1 MTQMRRAASDIPF
14 VVLALEAGA
23 ILLYLGRSLSFWQD
37 EWRSITFTG
46 TAIDFLRPINQHWS
60 TFPLLLYRST
70 FGVFQ
75 LHSYLPYLV
84 ELIVLHL
91 LAVTGAYILMRR
103 RVGPRVA
110 TALAIPLLLLGAGS
124 ENLFYAAQFGF
135 VGSVMFGVWA
145 MVFIERP
152 GRWSPMIA
160 SVLLLASLMS
170 SGMGL
175 FFLTAV
181 FGRTIFSPSLRMRT
195 LAVVPPTAAYL
206 LWYVLLSRQSGD
218 LVDPLAVVPFVARGI
233 GHSTGAITGLGY
245 LPDRDLLA
253 VALFFALLI
262 ATAWAVI
269 AGRPLALAAGCLFAT
284 LAMYT
289 LVGFVRAHHLESNF
303 ATKSRY
309 VYVASFLL
317 ILAVAD
323 WLPELR
329 ARMTSQ
335 ARRRVAVTRLL
346 AIALIASI
354 VVNIK
359 ALAVARDQFQNR
371 ADLTR
376 AYIALALAHGDEPW
390 VDPNSVPYGMPPM
403 PLLLRVLERY
413 GSPLRDTLVPGVAKA
428 PGARAYEAALLG
440 MVGDGYRVEPSAPS
454 GEHKPVRVIE
464 TEDLV
469 AAPDGDCIR
478 LVDAG
483 RNGAVTVSVPGGI
496 RIRVTAAST
505 LRGSAL
511 LGIDWPP
518 SRPIDLD
525 LAPGLPVDVL
535 IPDIGDGRMWRVR
548 LEVPGAI
555 GQIGVCAVRT
565 TAVAS
570 AFLSSASV
578 ANEAITGFPHFWGKL
593 QRNGD
598 PRLVA
603 LYD

>member
-1 MTQMRRAASDIPF
+1 MTQMRRGSDIPF

-23 ILLYLGRSLSFWQD
+23 ILLYLGRSLTFWQD
-37 EWRSITFTG
+37 EWRLITFTG
-46 TAIDFLRPINQHWS
+46 TTIDYLRPISEHWS
-60 TFPLLLYRST
+60 TFPLLLYRAT

-91 LAVTGAYILMRR
+91 LAVAGAYILMRR

-124 ENLFYAAQFGF
+124 ENLFWATQFGF

-145 MVFIERP
+145 IVFIERTD
-152 GRWSPMIA
+152 RWSPVIA

-175 FFLTAV
+175 FFLVAA
-181 FGRTIFSPSLRMRT
+181 FGRTILNPSLRMRT

-206 LWYVLLSRQSGD
+206 LWYLLLGHEPFRQSD
-218 LVDPLAVVPFVARGI
+218 LADPLAVVPFVARGI

-262 ATAWAVI
+262 ATVWAVI
-269 AGRPLALAAGCLFAT
+269 AGRPLALAAGCLFAS

-289 LVGFVRAHHLESNF
+289 LVGFVRAHHESNF
-303 ATKSRY
+303 AIRSRY
-309 VYVASFLL
+309 VYVATFLV

-323 WLPELR
+323 WLPELG
-329 ARMTSQ
+329 ARMT
-335 ARRRVAVTRLL
+335 ARPRRRVTITRVLAV
-346 AIALIASI
+346 ALVASI

-359 ALAVARDQFQNR
+359 ALVVTREQFQKR
-371 ADLTR
+371 ADGTR

-390 VDPNSVPYGMPPM
+390 VDPNSVPNGMPPM
-403 PLLLRVLERY
+403 PLLLTTLERY
-413 GSPLRDTLVPGVAKA
+413 GSPLRDSLVPGVAKA
-428 PGARAYEAALLG
+428 PGARAYEAALLR
-440 MVGDGYRVEPSAPS
+440 MVGDGYRVEPSTPS
-454 GEHKPVRVIE
+454 GGEPVPVRVIE

-469 AAPDGDCIR
+469 AAPDGECIR

-483 RNGAVTVSVPGGI
+483 RNGAVTVSVPSGI

-505 LRGSAL
+505 LKGSAL

-525 LAPGLPVDVL
+525 LAPGSPVDVL

-548 LEVPGAI
+548 LKVPDAI
-555 GQIGVCAVRT
+555 GQISVCAVRT
-565 TAVAS
+565 AS
-570 AFLSSASV
+570 
-578 ANEAITGFPHFWGKL
+578 
-593 QRNGD
+593 
-598 PRLVA
+598 
-603 LYD
+603 

>member
-23 ILLYLGRSLSFWQD
+23 ILLYLGRSLTFWQD
-37 EWRSITFTG
+37 EWRWITFTG
-46 TAIDFLRPINQHWS
+46 TAIDFLRPVNQHWS
-60 TFPLLLYRST
+60 TFPLLLYRAT

-91 LAVTGAYILMRR
+91 LAVAGAYILMRR

-110 TALAIPLLLLGAGS
+110 TALAIPLLLLGVGS

-145 MVFIERP
+145 MVFIERT
-152 GRWSPMIA
+152 GRWSPVIA
-160 SVLLLASLMS
+160 PVLLLASLMS

-175 FFLTAV
+175 FFLIAA
-181 FGRTIFSPSLRMRT
+181 FGRTILNPSLRMRT

-206 LWYVLLSRQSGD
+206 LWYLLLGRESCRQSD
-218 LVDPLAVVPFVARGI
+218 HFADPLAVVPFVARGI

-253 VALFFALLI
+253 VALFSALLI
-262 ATAWAVI
+262 ATVWAVI
-269 AGRPLALAAGCLFAT
+269 AGRPLALAAGCLVAT

-289 LVGFVRAHHLESNF
+289 LVGLVRAHHLESNF

-309 VYVASFLL
+309 VYVAAFLL

-323 WLPELR
+323 WLPELQ

-346 AIALIASI
+346 AIALVASI

-413 GSPLRDTLVPGVAKA
+413 GSPLRDSLVPGVVKA

-440 MVGDGYRVEPSAPS
+440 MVGDGYRVEPSTPS
-454 GEHKPVRVIE
+454 GEPAPMRVIE

-469 AAPDGDCIR
+469 AAPDGECIR

-555 GQIGVCAVRT
+555 GQTSVCAVRT
-565 TAVAS
+565 
-570 AFLSSASV
+570 
-578 ANEAITGFPHFWGKL
+578 
-593 QRNGD
+593 
-598 PRLVA
+598 A
-603 LYD
+603 L

>member
-1 MTQMRRAASDIPF
+1 MTQMRRAASDILF

-23 ILLYLGRSLSFWQD
+23 ILLYLGRSLTFWQD

-46 TAIDFLRPINQHWS
+46 TAIDFLRPVNGHWS
-60 TFPLLLYRST
+60 TFPLLLYRAT

-124 ENLFYAAQFGF
+124 ENLFWAIQFGF
-135 VGSVMFGVWA
+135 VGSVMFGVWG
-145 MVFIERP
+145 MVFIERT

-175 FFLTAV
+175 FFLIAA
-181 FGRTIFSPSLRMRT
+181 FGRTILDPSLRMRT

-206 LWYVLLSRQSGD
+206 LWYLLLGHEPLRQSAIFA
-218 LVDPLAVVPFVARGI
+218 DPLAVVQFVARGI

-253 VALFFALLI
+253 VALFSALLI
-262 ATAWAVI
+262 ATVWAVI

-303 ATKSRY
+303 ALKSRY
-309 VYVASFLL
+309 VYVAAFLL

-346 AIALIASI
+346 AIALVASI

-359 ALAVARDQFQNR
+359 ALAVTRDQFQNR
-371 ADLTR
+371 ADFTR

-390 VDPNSVPYGMPPM
+390 VDPNSVPFAMPPM
-403 PLLLRVLERY
+403 RLLLTTLERY
-413 GSPLRDTLVPGVAKA
+413 GSPLRDSLVPGVAKA
-428 PGARAYEAALLG
+428 PRAGAYEAALLG

-454 GEHKPVRVIE
+454 GEPAPVRVIE

-469 AAPDGDCIR
+469 AAPDGECIR

-483 RNGAVTVSVPGGI
+483 PNGAVTVSVPGGI

-505 LRGSAL
+505 LRGSSL
-511 LGIDWPP
+511 LGIDLPP

-525 LAPGLPVDVL
+525 LAPGSPVDVL
-535 IPDIGDGRMWRVR
+535 IPDIGDGRMWRIR
-548 LEVPGAI
+548 LEVPDAI
-555 GQIGVCAVRT
+555 GQISVCAVRT
-565 TAVAS
+565 A
-570 AFLSSASV
+570 
-578 ANEAITGFPHFWGKL
+578 P
-593 QRNGD
+593 
-598 PRLVA
+598 
-603 LYD
+603 